1 MKDIIMT
8 SSKLQPVDISA
19 ATEWNKTQDHE
30 APVPN
35 YTPTQ
40 DESHVDGSDIPPEL
54 GDRITAMFKHFDVD
68 ETLAVLIDGPNQYYT
83 QRGLDLQI
91 DYLSFAELFRRCG
104 KLKYLYYFSAVSEDE
119 HHNQLKRN
127 LTWLKNNG
135 YRVVSKPSKKLA
147 STTLGGPLF
156 KGNMDVEITIYALVH
171 CSDVDHIV
179 LASGDGDFT
188 ILVEEL
194 QKAGKKVTV
203 VSSERC
209 PTARIATELRDQA
222 DGFIDLDLI
231 RTLIARSFVS

>member
-1 MKDIIMT
+1 MT
-8 SSKLQPVDISA
+8 DSKLKPVDITA
-19 ATEWNKTQDHE
+19 ATEWHRNQEHE
-30 APVPN
+30 IPTEGYQPN
-35 YTPTQ
+35 D
-40 DESHVDGSDIPPEL
+40 DESHVDGSDVPPEL
-54 GDRITAMFKHFDVD
+54 SARITNMFKHFDTE

-83 QRGLDLQI
+83 QKGLGLQI
-91 DYLSFAELFRRCG
+91 DYLSFAELFRRVG
-104 KLKYLYYFSAVSEDE
+104 KLKSLYYFSAVSDDD

-127 LTWLKNNG
+127 MTWLKNNG
-135 YRVVSKPSKKLA
+135 YRVVSKPAKKLA
-147 STTLGGPLF
+147 STTAGGPLF

-171 CSDVDHIV
+171 CADVDHIV

-231 RTLIARSFVS
+231 RTLISRSFVN